1 MFNAHYDTVG
11 VEGMTEPFS
20 GAIREG
26 KLYGRGAYDMKG
38 SLAAQITA
46 AKALIDTGVQLNGD
60 LLIAAVA
67 DEEYASI
74 GVQSVIAAY
83 PKIDA
88 VIVTEPSELEISLA
102 HKGFIWL
109 EVITQGRA
117 YHGSRPDLGIDA
129 NMHMGRFLQR
139 LESLGAAVL
148 QQRPHPLLG
157 PPSLHAA
164 TLRGGTELSVYA
176 AECRLGIERR
186 TLPGETEQA
195 VTAQIQP
202 LLNELSAADPTFN
215 ATLQTILVRD
225 PFEVD
230 ASAPIVQTLTAVG
243 AEVLGDPPPH
253 IGQMFWTDAAFHA
266 ATGSDT
272 VLIGPKGH
280 GLHSAEEWVDV
291 ESVIQLTEILA
302 RTAASYL
309 R

>member
-1 MFNAHYDTVG
+1 MHIDRDFLQQTLTELVQIDSVNPSLTAGAAGEAEIADYTQSVLEQLGLITTRHEPQPGRPSIVGRLAGTTSSRTLMFNAHYDTVG

-139 LESLGAAVL
+139 L
-148 QQRPHPLLG
+148 
-157 PPSLHAA
+157 
-164 TLRGGTELSVYA
+164 
-176 AECRLGIERR
+176 
-186 TLPGETEQA
+186 
-195 VTAQIQP
+195 
-202 LLNELSAADPTFN
+202 
-215 ATLQTILVRD
+215 
-225 PFEVD
+225 
-230 ASAPIVQTLTAVG
+230 
-243 AEVLGDPPPH
+243 
-253 IGQMFWTDAAFHA
+253 
-266 ATGSDT
+266 
-272 VLIGPKGH
+272 
-280 GLHSAEEWVDV
+280 
-291 ESVIQLTEILA
+291 
-302 RTAASYL
+302 
-309 R
+309 